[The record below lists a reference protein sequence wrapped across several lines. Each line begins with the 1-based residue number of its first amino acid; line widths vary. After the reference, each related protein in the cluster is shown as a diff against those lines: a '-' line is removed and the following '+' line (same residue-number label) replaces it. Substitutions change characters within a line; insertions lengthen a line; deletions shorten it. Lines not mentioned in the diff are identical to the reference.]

1 MIIAIDFDG
10 TCVVHKYPEIGEDIG
25 AIPVLKDL
33 IAEAHRL
40 VLFTMR
46 GGTCLVKA
54 VQWFTDNDID
64 LYGVNVNPTQSVWTD
79 SPKAYAELYI
89 DDAALGMPMVRPPGE
104 RPYVD
109 WIEVRKL
116 LTNSGVL

>member
-25 AIPVLKDL
+25 AVPVLKDL
-33 IAEAHRL
+33 IAEGHQL

-46 GGTCLVKA
+46 GGKCLVKA
-54 VQWFTDNDID
+54 VRWFTDNDID
-64 LYGVNVNPTQSVWTD
+64 LYGVNVNPTQSKWTD
-79 SPKAYAELYI
+79 SPKAFAELYI
-89 DDAALGMPMVRPPGE
+89 DDAALGIPMVRPPGE